1 MAAAVLIDYAVL
13 GHVGQ
18 ISSIEEMIRHDNAA
32 PTGPHGALV
41 GLPSLSELVP
51 LGLSEAEISALT
63 EFLSSL

>member
-18 ISSIEEMIRHDNAA
+18 ISSIEEMIRHYNAA

-51 LGLSEAEISALT
+51 LGL
-63 EFLSSL
+63 